1 MSIAQREPAARDVMQ
16 RDPVRIAVDTPFLEV
31 QHLFVV
37 AQIGGAPVVA
47 DDGKV
52 VGMISAVDLLR
63 AVDQAYDSDVDG
75 DPEALFESLRSLR
88 ATDVL
93 SPEVEWVAPD
103 TPVSHL
109 ARIMRQHGIHR
120 VLVGIDGRLEGIVS
134 SFDLLPV
141 LEVRG

>member
-1 MSIAQREPAARDVMQ
+1 MTSIEVRPEVAA
-16 RDPVRIAVDTPFLEV
+16 AL
-31 QHLFVV
+31 
-37 AQIGGAPVVA
+37 AGGAPVVA